1 MADFMSDHP
10 GLAKGKIS
18 NCPEGRASS
27 NRLWEQL
34 TTKLNGA
41 GPPVKNVTLW
51 RKVYIEKWY
60 EKLCFTVFLS
70 KVYADQKQH
79 VKKKLSFNKASKNQT
94 GGGPYEEKL
103 ITQSEELILEAAGLS
118 AAVEGLSSVQS
129 FGAKKGMEVNRK
141 ENDEEELMDVEND
154 MDCSI
159 GSTVPSS
166 TQRRTKSASKMDL
179 LKENIEKH
187 DEGLRE
193 RKLYWDTLID
203 CKRKSLKIKEET
215 YKLKER
221 SLKIKEEEH
230 KSNMAINKVELEIKT
245 LELNLLKQKAD
256 L

>member
-1 MADFMSDHP
+1 MSDHP

-51 RKVYIEKWY
+51 RKVY
-60 EKLCFTVFLS
+60 
-70 KVYADQKQH
+70 ADQKQQ

-94 GGGPYEEKL
+94 GGGPYEEEL
-103 ITQSEELILEAAGLS
+103 LTQSEELILEAAGLS

-129 FGAKKGMEVNRK
+129 FGAKKGMEVDRK

-187 DEGLRE
+187 DEGMRE
-193 RKLYWDTLID
+193 RKLFWDTLMD